1 MHSLCFFD
9 PFTFT
14 PPPVL
19 LCKIYPGKFSYLS
32 QTLIL
37 NLLMKKGRGN
47 MLVWCFIRNRKIEHN
62 KISRQFGRNT
72 LFHFLWKAMWAKY
85 CDPCQSL
92 TFDKVDNGIIKR
104 RFPPPPA
111 PALAQLKKSKSR
123 EFRWWGF
130 ALQYNANNFGKEI
143 LWKMQI

>member
-1 MHSLCFFD
+1 
-9 PFTFT
+9 
-14 PPPVL
+14 
-19 LCKIYPGKFSYLS
+19 
-32 QTLIL
+32 
-37 NLLMKKGRGN
+37 

-111 PALAQLKKSKSR
+111 PALANSR
-123 EFRWWGF
+123 NPNLESS
-130 ALQYNANNFGKEI
+130 ADEVLPCNI
-143 LWKMQI
+143 MQIILERKFSGKCRFNHGQQSYCITDKFECSFENIEYIIATI